1 VTNLKKILKQL
12 STTKHPSTSNLPSD
26 AFNTNLLLYN
36 YMMGFLN
43 SDTDVFGWP
52 TIAITH
58 IFGVSNKNQLVIGK
72 NIDSVE
78 Q

>member
-1 VTNLKKILKQL
+1 
-12 STTKHPSTSNLPSD
+12 LPSD
-26 AFNTNLLLYN
+26 AFSTNLLFHH

-52 TIAITH
+52 TIAVDTH
-58 IFGVSNKNQLVIGK
+58 FFRVSISYRQ

-78 Q
+78 QKL